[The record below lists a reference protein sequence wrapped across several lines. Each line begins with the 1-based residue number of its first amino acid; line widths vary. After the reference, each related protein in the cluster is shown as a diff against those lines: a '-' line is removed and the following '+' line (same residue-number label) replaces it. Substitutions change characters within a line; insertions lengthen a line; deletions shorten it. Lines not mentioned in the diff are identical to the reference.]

1 MRIHVK
7 TLDGEYIFGALI
19 IGKLTPTELTH
30 ITGLPVFKMA
40 DGKFVTCSPEMLK
53 RINER
58 LEINGV

>member
-1 MRIHVK
+1 
-7 TLDGEYIFGALI
+7 LDGEYIFGALI